1 MSVHINFYDR
11 SRYRKEF
18 EIEKT
23 HKVKYALISTEQ
35 EFEMAIEELDSTK
48 LKSITS
54 DKKGKTTVFK
64 KKFNLYG
71 HKAKRQAKFK
81 ALCKEYL
88 RSTSPTLKIDS
99 LTEKCFLVAVKNLHK
114 VSYIEDEYFS
124 ITWVHNDIIYKDE
137 LIMEGLEDGDC
148 NVYSTRLM
156 KVPTNLLKN
165 KSLKADFKNGW
176 KIHVKEISHKINHI
190 LDL

>member
-11 SRYRKEF
+11 KRYRQDF

-23 HKVKYALISTEQ
+23 HKVKYSVISTEQ

-48 LKSITS
+48 MKSITS
-54 DKKGKTTVFK
+54 DKKGKSTTFK

-88 RSTSPTLKIDS
+88 RSTSPTLKLDS
-99 LTEKCFLVAVKNLHK
+99 VGENTFLKAVKNLHK
-114 VSYIEDEYFS
+114 TTYIEDESFE
-124 ITWVHNDIIYKDE
+124 ITWIHNDIIYSDT
-137 LIMEGLEDGDC
+137 LVMEGFDDANCIL
-148 NVYSTRLM
+148 VVTRLM
-156 KVPTNLLKN
+156 KVPNNLLKN
-165 KSLKADFKNGW
+165 KLLKNHFKKGW
-176 KIHVKEISHKINHI
+176 KDFVKEMDHKVNHI